1 MVIYMYEIFSHQ
13 TSCINLLHGWS
24 IQYYCYFG
32 TILKTKNYFFII
44 SAIKL
49 ELKILELDISY
60 N

>member
-1 MVIYMYEIFSHQ
+1 MYEIFSHQ